1 MTRGEEIRNAIDTI
15 IPIQSSENGRTYG
28 QALTTTGF
36 EAGVSWADNHP
47 ANNVW
52 HDASEEPKEKSRIA
66 IVDKRGEWW
75 IRNYVSDDFDDNVL
89 YGWKCC
95 IAYYDLK
102 IWAYTDDLLPKGG
115 EK

>member
-1 MTRGEEIRNAIDTI
+1 MTREEEIAVAFYGYRDALKLSTFGDFEYID
-15 IPIQSSENGRTYG
+15 IQE
-28 QALTTTGF
+28 AF
-36 EAGVSWADNHP
+36 EEGAKWADNHP

-52 HDASEEPKEKSRIA
+52 HDASEEPKEKYRIA

-75 IRNYVSDDFDDNVL
+75 VRNYVSDDFDNNVL

>member
-1 MTRGEEIRNAIDTI
+1 MTREEEIAVAFYDYRDALKLSTFCDFEYIDV
-15 IPIQSSENGRTYG
+15 QG
-28 QALTTTGF
+28 AF
-36 EAGVSWADNHP
+36 EEGAEWADNHP
-47 ANNVW
+47 VNVW
-52 HDASEEPKEKSRIA
+52 HDASEEPKEHSK
-66 IVDKRGEWW
+66 IVIIDTRGEWW
-75 IRNYVSDDFDDNVL
+75 VRNYVSDDFDDNVL

>member
-1 MTRGEEIRNAIDTI
+1 MRREEEIAAAFYNYRDALKLSTFGDFEYID
-15 IPIQSSENGRTYG
+15 IQE
-28 QALTTTGF
+28 AF
-36 EAGVSWADNHP
+36 EEGAEWADNHP
-47 ANNVW
+47 VNVW

-75 IRNYVSDDFDDNVL
+75 VRNYVSDDFDARGL

-95 IAYYDLK
+95 IAYYELK